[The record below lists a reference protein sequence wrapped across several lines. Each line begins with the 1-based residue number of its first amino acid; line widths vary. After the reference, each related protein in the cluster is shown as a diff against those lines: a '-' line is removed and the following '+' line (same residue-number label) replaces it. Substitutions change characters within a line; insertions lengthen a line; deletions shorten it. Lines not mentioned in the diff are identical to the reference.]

1 MGLLSMIFGV
11 IASVATLVGFPAAL
25 SALGFGSAG
34 VTAGS
39 FAAGIQG
46 TSVASGSL
54 FSLAQ
59 STGAAGLAFG
69 TKAVLF
75 GSVPFL
81 AEEINKPL
89 PKQLSK
95 NSQDL

>member
-1 MGLLSMIFGV
+1 MGLLSMVFGV

-25 SALGFGSAG
+25 SALGFESAG

-46 TSVASGSL
+46 PSVASGSL
-54 FSLAQ
+54 FALAQ

-75 GSVPFL
+75 VGGAIVGIFV
-81 AEEINKPL
+81 
-89 PKQLSK
+89 
-95 NSQDL
+95 